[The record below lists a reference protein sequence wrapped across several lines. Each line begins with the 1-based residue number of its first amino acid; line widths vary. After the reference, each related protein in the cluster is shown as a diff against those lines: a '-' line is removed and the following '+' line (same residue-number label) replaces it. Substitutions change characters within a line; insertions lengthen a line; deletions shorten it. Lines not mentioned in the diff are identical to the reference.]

1 MSTEEKQN
9 FQTSQDSESTI
20 FPTNEKELADIIKRF
35 YKLNTPLEIIGSGSK
50 RNIGKPI
57 QVAKTLNMTKIDGI
71 VEYLP
76 EELYIKVKACTP
88 IQQIENELKKNKQQ
102 LAFEPIDL
110 GYLFSGKS
118 NYGTAAGQVA
128 CNLSG
133 PRRFKVGSVRDHVLG
148 FRGVNGRGEIIK
160 SGGTVVKNVTGYDL
174 SKLITGSFGT
184 LVALT
189 ELTLKVSPKKPSQST
204 VIIYTDNIKKISVLF
219 DQILSSSNEIS
230 GSIFIPNEPKNNKF
244 ELNKNKIFKFN
255 DLKYEG
261 SFLAFRLEGDN
272 KSIQERIKDLSK
284 ELDLNKFKTS
294 ILDIYQSVPF
304 WQKVNNLELFSNSKN
319 NILRAVIPP
328 SNNEKLMNYLKN
340 KYKHYIDWSGSLFWI
355 EILDK
360 NEGKI
365 KDIKKIILEM
375 NGYLTI
381 IKRSENFNFDETLFS
396 INQSKLF
403 ISKKIKESFD
413 PKRIFN
419 PGKMYREI

>member
-1 MSTEEKQN
+1 MSIEAKKN
-9 FQTSQDSESTI
+9 SQISLDSEI
-20 FPTNEKELADIIKRF
+20 FKPEDEQTVSDIIRDC
-35 YKLNTPLEIIGSGSK
+35 YKKNLPIEIIGSNSK
-50 RNIGKPI
+50 NFIGYNL
-57 QVAKTLNMTKIDGI
+57 QSAKTLDFSNLSGI
-71 VEYLP
+71 IEYLP
-76 EELYIKVKACTP
+76 EELYIKVKPGTP
-88 IQQIENELKKNKQQ
+88 LVLIEETLDKNNQQ
-102 LAFEPIDL
+102 LAFETIDF
-110 GYLFSGKS
+110 GFIQNGKS
-118 NYGTAAGQVA
+118 NKGTIGGYVA
-128 CNLSG
+128 CNFAGS
-133 PRRFKVGSVRDHVLG
+133 RRFKIGSVRDHILG
-148 FRGVNGRGEIIK
+148 FRGVNGKGDIIK
-160 SGGTVVKNVTGYDL
+160 SVGTVVKNVTGYDL

-204 VIIYTDNIKKISVLF
+204 VIIYTDNIKKISFLF

-272 KSIQERIKDLSK
+272 KSIQERIKDLTK
-284 ELDLNKFKTS
+284 ELNLNKFKTS

-381 IKRSENFNFDETLFS
+381 IKRSENFSFDETLFS
-396 INQSKLF
+396 INQAKLF